1 MNQRNSIQSSSN
13 FKVIGK
19 GKVLRY
25 LRGHISNAKK
35 SILIVGPWIDGY
47 FVQEIID
54 SLPNKKIKVKFIV
67 RIDGMEEI
75 DDKTL
80 SALNLAQKNIENYE
94 ARTLPSLHSKVI
106 LIDNETFY
114 LGSTNWYWYSL
125 NESLEL
131 TIIGQ
136 TSTITGLTHELQ
148 EYWNKGT
155 PISNKEISK
164 HDDVKPMKD
173 DIDELARKVLESNPK
188 AFIISKK

>member
-1 MNQRNSIQSSSN
+1 MNQRNSIQSSNN

-25 LRGHISNAKK
+25 LRGHISHAKK
-35 SILIVGPWIDGY
+35 TIMIVGPWIDGY

-54 SLPNKKIKVKFIV
+54 SLPNKTIEVKFIV
-67 RIDGMEEI
+67 RIDGLEEI

-80 SALNLAQKNIENYE
+80 SALNLAQKNIDNYE
-94 ARTLPSLHSKVI
+94 AKTLPQLHSKVI

-125 NESLEL
+125 NKSLEL

-136 TSTITGLTHELQ
+136 TSTIPGLTHELQ
-148 EYWNKGT
+148 EYWNNGT

-164 HDDVKPMKD
+164 HEDVKPIKE
-173 DIDELARKVLESNPK
+173 DIDEYARKVLESDPK
-188 AFIISKK
+188 SFIIGKK

>member
-1 MNQRNSIQSSSN
+1 MNQRNSIPSSNN

-54 SLPNKKIKVKFIV
+54 SLPNKKIEVKFIV
-67 RIDGMEEI
+67 RIDGLEEI

-80 SALNLAQKNIENYE
+80 SALNLAKKNIEKYE
-94 ARTLPSLHSKVI
+94 AKTLPMLHSKVI

-136 TSTITGLTHELQ
+136 TSTIPGL
-148 EYWNKGT
+148 
-155 PISNKEISK
+155 
-164 HDDVKPMKD
+164 
-173 DIDELARKVLESNPK
+173 
-188 AFIISKK
+188 

>member
-1 MNQRNSIQSSSN
+1 MNQRNLIPSSGN

-25 LRGHISNAKK
+25 LRGHIAHAKE

-54 SLPNKKIKVKFIV
+54 SLHNNKIEVKFIV
-67 RIDGMEEI
+67 RIDGLERI

-94 ARTLPSLHSKVI
+94 AKTLPQLHSKVI
-106 LIDNETFY
+106 MIDNETFY

-136 TSTITGLTHELQ
+136 ASTIPGLTQELE
-148 EYWNKGT
+148 EYWKNSDS
-155 PISNKEISK
+155 ISNKEISK
-164 HDDVKPMKD
+164 HDDVNPIKE
-173 DIDELARKVLESNPK
+173 DIDEYARKVLESDPK

>member
-1 MNQRNSIQSSSN
+1 MNQRNLIPSSGN

-25 LRGHISNAKK
+25 LRGHISQAQE

-47 FVQEIID
+47 FVQQIID
-54 SLPNKKIKVKFIV
+54 SLPNKKIEVKFIV
-67 RIDGMEEI
+67 RIDGLEEI
-75 DDKTL
+75 DEKTL

-94 ARTLPSLHSKVI
+94 AKTLPKLHSKVI

-131 TIIGQ
+131 TLIGQ
-136 TSTITGLTHELQ
+136 SSEIPELIHE
-148 EYWNKGT
+148 
-155 PISNKEISK
+155 
-164 HDDVKPMKD
+164 
-173 DIDELARKVLESNPK
+173 
-188 AFIISKK
+188 